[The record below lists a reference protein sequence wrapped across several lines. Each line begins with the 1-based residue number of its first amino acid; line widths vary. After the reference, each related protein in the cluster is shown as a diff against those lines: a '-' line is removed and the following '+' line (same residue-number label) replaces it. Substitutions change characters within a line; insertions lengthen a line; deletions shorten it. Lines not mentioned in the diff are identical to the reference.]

1 MFARD
6 CFVHASKLALL
17 FGALALAVT
26 GCANNAQPASSVAVS
41 RPVHMTGQGGRT
53 VEVLLDRQPER
64 AFKVVEA
71 FYAKTASNPR
81 SIEQMKD
88 SAAAAGLD
96 GIYWID
102 CSSPCS
108 GLCTAKG
115 FVYTDE
121 TQVAAR

>member
-1 MFARD
+1 
-6 CFVHASKLALL
+6 
-17 FGALALAVT
+17 
-26 GCANNAQPASSVAVS
+26 
-41 RPVHMTGQGGRT
+41 MTAEGGRT

-64 AFKVVEA
+64 SFRVVTAFS
-71 FYAKTASNPR
+71 AKTASNPN
-81 SIEQMKD
+81 SIDQMKD

-121 TQVAAR
+121 TQVASR